1 MTERETT
8 RIDQELVKALA
19 HPLRVDILEELQ
31 DRVASPVQLA
41 KEMERSLG
49 VVSYHAN
56 LLVRSG
62 CLELVRTRQR
72 RGAREHFYRATPR
85 SFIGHQDWRRAPRS
99 LRGGVTA
106 TAIGTFFDKAAAAV
120 DAGTIDAREDT
131 TLSWMPITVDG
142 DGWREVAEIMDR
154 ALKLTMGVHVKSRQ
168 RLAGAAGITV
178 IVGLASFEAGPPR
191 PTKTR
196 PLN

>member
-1 MTERETT
+1 LTETGTT

-31 DRVASPVQLA
+31 DRVASPVELA
-41 KEMERSLG
+41 REMGRSLG

-56 LLVRSG
+56 MLVGCG

-72 RGAREHFYRATPR
+72 RGASEHFYRATPR
-85 SFIGHQDWRRAPRS
+85 SFIGHQDWRQAPRS

-106 TAIGTFFDKAAAAV
+106 AAVGTFFDQAVAAI
-120 DAGTIDAREDT
+120 DAGTIDARDDT

-168 RLAGAAGITV
+168 RLAGTAGITV
-178 IVGLASFEAGPPR
+178 IVGLASFEAGPTKRPR
-191 PTKTR
+191 G
-196 PLN
+196 